1 MKFCPYCGASLV
13 GGAAAFCME
22 CGRAL
27 PERDAETME
36 RSAYPPVKRRKKP
49 LRTMP
54 APPKP
59 DPMDEHYDGY
69 YDDVQP
75 IDADRMGERM
85 DPKLAKRIALVIL
98 GAAGMIVLSTTL
110 LMLL

>member
-13 GGAAAFCME
+13 GGAVSFCTE

-27 PERDAETME
+27 PEQDAETVKRPVRPPAKRRRKPVM
-36 RSAYPPVKRRKKP
+36 SAPVKP
-49 LRTMP
+49 N
-54 APPKP
+54 
-59 DPMDEHYDGY
+59 PMDEHYDGY

-75 IDADRMGERM
+75 IDADRVGERM
-85 DPKLAKRIALVIL
+85 DPALAKRIALVVL
-98 GAAGMIVLSTTL
+98 GAAAMIVLSTAL